1 MIRQNARQVDT
12 YAFRLAVGERHHNI
26 ECVATTMSSHID
38 VLRYVE
44 TCQKLV
50 KMSGFSVAVIIDT
63 YVDVAA
69 NQYRTG
75 ESN

>member
-1 MIRQNARQVDT
+1 
-12 YAFRLAVGERHHNI
+12 
-26 ECVATTMSSHID
+26 MSSHID

>member
-1 MIRQNARQVDT
+1 MIRQNAKQVDT
-12 YAFRLAVGERHHNI
+12 YAVRLAVGERHHNI
-26 ECVATTMSSHID
+26 ECVAAAMSSRVV

-44 TCQKLV
+44 ARQKLV
-50 KMSGFSVAVIIDT
+50 KVSGIIVIDM

-69 NQYRTG
+69 NRYRTG

>member
-1 MIRQNARQVDT
+1 MVRQNARRVDT
-12 YAFRLAVGERHHNI
+12 YAVQPAVGERHHNI
-26 ECVATTMSSHID
+26 ECVAAAMSSCND

-44 TCQKLV
+44 TRQKLV
-50 KMSGFSVAVIIDT
+50 KVSSISVAVVINM

-69 NQYRTG
+69 NQYRTR